1 MRTSAGNLYRNMEL
15 IADWK
20 KKALK
25 LWSIRLGLVAA
36 LLSGVE
42 VILPLFAD
50 AVPRGVFAVA
60 SFATTVA
67 AMIARL
73 VAQPKLHEE

>member
-1 MRTSAGNLYRNMEL
+1 MKF

-20 KKALK
+20 SKAMK

-50 AVPRGVFAVA
+50 AAPRGAFAVA
-60 SFATTVA
+60 SFVTTVA

-73 VAQPKLHEE
+73 VSQPALHKD